1 MASPVAESSRQLIV
15 DTQQAL
21 TSSRRAGATL
31 RAKLRHT
38 TPVPQPAAPGNQAR
52 PVVVDP
58 WLELEAVIDRLAR
71 LVIHAQALADRTA
84 ALPAIVEAAD
94 RHRRADHLRLLR
106 AAVDLGQRAITAA
119 AAITCQPG
127 RCRIMRTPQQID
139 ALRPEGDLRNAAA
152 VRAAAYRRS
161 CWTTRPRTLES
172 QQSAE
177 SAACTARPWVL
188 AADRPT
194 VTGRRSARWPCER
207 DLRSLVGV
215 PGPVAASGLQRSGT
229 QHCGRRRGL
238 RHTPQP
244 RARPVVG
251 PRGVGQRAVLPSMT
265 RAAQPS
271 GGAQAG
277 TVPARDSATVAVSRG
292 HNATSRP
299 PHESSQHRAAT
310 LQPAW
315 WPARPSVPVRPARSA
330 LADCRISGW
339 LQGRRAGR
347 RSPPRTAAVSP
358 GTPGGC

>member
-21 TSSRRAGATL
+21 TSSRLAVATL

-177 SAACTARPWVL
+177 SAACGASLGSSSRPTDSDQ
-188 AADRPT
+188 AADLRD
-194 VTGRRSARWPCER
+194 GRVNAIFAASSASPDLSPRAGCSAAVRSI
-207 DLRSLVGV
+207 
-215 PGPVAASGLQRSGT
+215 VAAGVG
-229 QHCGRRRGL
+229 CGRR
-238 RHTPQP
+238 PEP
-244 RARPVVG
+244 RARPVVA
-251 PRGVGQRAVLPSMT
+251 PRGVGQRAVLALDEPPVGGQSPRPLPRKRHQPRPCRRRQRSRCALGSPPQ
-265 RAAQPS
+265 RAPRPR
-271 GGAQAG
+271 G
-277 TVPARDSATVAVSRG
+277 SAAVR
-292 HNATSRP
+292 
-299 PHESSQHRAAT
+299 
-310 LQPAW
+310 
-315 WPARPSVPVRPARSA
+315 
-330 LADCRISGW
+330 
-339 LQGRRAGR
+339 R
-347 RSPPRTAAVSP
+347 RSSRDCPRP
-358 GTPGGC
+358 R